1 MKNLFL
7 LLAFVLLS
15 AAASGQTIAITDSSV
30 SAVDGGVNVNVKTI
44 SFNGAGYLSNS
55 YTITGNTIDLSACYY
70 FNFLLP
76 ILTFDNDFFIPVT
89 DPGNYTVNITV
100 YNSSSTETCDY
111 FSSGG
116 SATHNVLSAP
126 ELDVRKT
133 MAFSPNP
140 THGLLTTDSE
150 MPIEHLLVFDQLGRL
165 VLRQDD
171 AGNTI
176 DLSGLQNG
184 VYLLNGTVGQKNFT
198 QKIIKY

>member
-30 SAVDGGVNVNVKTI
+30 AAVDGGVNVNVKTI
-44 SFNGAGYLSNS
+44 SFNGAGYLSHTYS
-55 YTITGNTIDLSACYY
+55 ISGNTIDLSVCYY

-89 DPGNYTVNITV
+89 QSGDYTVNITV
-100 YNSSSTETCDY
+100 YNSASTEVCDY

-133 MAFSPNP
+133 MAFYPNP

-165 VLRQDD
+165 VLRQED
-171 AGNTI
+171 ARNTI

-184 VYLLNGTVGQKNFT
+184 VYLLNGTVGQKNVT

>member
-1 MKNLFL
+1 MRKHL
-7 LLAFVLLS
+7 LLLVFALFSLPETAQS
-15 AAASGQTIAITDSSV
+15 IGITDSSV
-30 SAVDGGVNVNVKTI
+30 TAVSGGINVNVKTI

-55 YTITGNTIDLSACYY
+55 YTITGNTIDLSVCYY

-89 DPGNYTVNITV
+89 NPGNYTVNITV

-116 SATHNVLSAP
+116 SATHNVLSALD
-126 ELDVRKT
+126 LDVQKT
-133 MAFSPNP
+133 LAFSPNP
-140 THGLLTTDSE
+140 TQGLLTADAE
-150 MPIEHLLVFDQLGRL
+150 MPIERLMVFDQFGRL
-165 VLRQDD
+165 VLRQND

-184 VYLLNGTVGQKNFT
+184 VYILNGTAGEKNFT